1 MPFEIVRNDITNM
14 HVDAIVNAASR
25 YPRFNPGVDAAIHK
39 KAGPSLLAARQEI
52 GFITPG
58 TAAITPAFDLSAKY
72 VIHAVTPCWEGGN
85 AGELKLLRS
94 TYDQSLQLALEHQC
108 ETVAFPLLASG
119 NNGFPKDQ
127 ALQVAIAAFSEFL
140 LNHELQIYLVVF
152 GEDCVKLSEKL
163 FHNIASYIDRHYV
176 QAYECDMLGMASYRS
191 RAERKPRRPAVKA
204 MEAMPAPTAMASVS
218 LNEFVKKKDKA
229 FTETLL
235 DMIKERGLKNSA
247 VYKKASISKQHFSK
261 LINDPAA
268 KPSKATALALAVALE
283 LNVEQTKDLIGRAG
297 YALTDSST
305 FDLIV
310 RYFIEHQ
317 QYNIV
322 EINIALYE
330 FDQSLL
336 GA

>member
-1 MPFEIVRNDITNM
+1 MPFEIIRNDITNM

-25 YPRFNPGVDAAIHK
+25 HPRFNPGVDAAIHK
-39 KAGPSLLAARQEI
+39 KAGPNLLAAREKI
-52 GFITPG
+52 GFVTPG
-58 TAAITPAFDLSAKY
+58 SAAITPAFDLHAKY
-72 VIHAVTPCWEGGN
+72 VIHAVTPHWE
-85 AGELKLLRS
+85 EEDSLKLIRS
-94 TYDQSLQLALEHQC
+94 TYDCSLQLALEHQC
-108 ETVAFPLLASG
+108 QTVAFPLLASG
-119 NNGFPKDQ
+119 NNGFPKDK
-127 ALQVAIAAFSEFL
+127 ALQVAIAAFSDFL

-163 FHNIASYIDRHYV
+163 FHNIESYIDRHYV
-176 QAYECDMLGMASYRS
+176 HAYESEMLGMSDRRVCRQRDVPREIMA
-191 RAERKPRRPAVKA
+191 APCVKP
-204 MEAMPAPTAMASVS
+204 SVS
-218 LNEFVKKKDKA
+218 LDEFLKKKDKG

-235 DMIKERGLKNSA
+235 SMIEERGLKNST
-247 VYKKASISKQHFSK
+247 VYKKACISKQHFSK
-261 LINDPAA
+261 LINDPSA

-283 LNVEQTKDLIGRAG
+283 LDVKQTKDLIGRAG
-297 YALTDSST
+297 YALTNSST

-330 FDQSLL
+330 FDQTLL